1 MEKKMSKKDDVIRDL
16 DTRIKDLEFEKSS
29 TAFRNQ
35 GFLVSKEDKEKI
47 NAKLTNSNKK
57 SHA

>member
-1 MEKKMSKKDDVIRDL
+1 MSKKDDVIRDL